1 MPGVHLSDE
10 KWMRVAIGLA
20 RRGLGQVAP
29 NPAVGCVLVKDDT
42 VVGRGWTQPGG
53 RPHAETEA
61 LGAAGSAA
69 NGATAY
75 VSLEPCS
82 HTTKTPPCAD
92 ALIKAGVVR
101 VVLAATDPDPRVSGQ
116 GIAKLESAGIEVLKS
131 VLDPEASE
139 LNAGFFKR
147 VVKGQPCFTLKTAAT
162 LDGKIALANGDSKW
176 ITGERARSF
185 GHLMRAE
192 HDAIL
197 VGVNTV
203 IADNPSLTCRIH
215 GLEHRSPVRIILD
228 SHLRI
233 RVDATVMMSRPGA
246 PRTIIVTNANSDK
259 TRFTNCNVEFINVE
273 TPHDLKAVAKAL
285 GDTGITSVLVEGGAK
300 VAASFVSAGLVD
312 NLCVF
317 SSGKLIGNSG
327 LNAVGDLNLAA
338 LPDAPHFTPKGIRRL
353 GPDMLATYR
362 KAE

>member
-1 MPGVHLSDE
+1 MPRVRLNDE

-29 NPAVGCVLVKDDT
+29 NPAVGCVLVKDDII
-42 VVGRGWTQPGG
+42 VGRGWTQPGG

-61 LGAAGSAA
+61 LNQAGASSQS
-69 NGATAY
+69 ATAY
-75 VSLEPCS
+75 VTLEPCA
-82 HTTKTPPCAD
+82 HTGETPPCAD
-92 ALIKAGVVR
+92 ALAKAGVAR
-101 VVLAATDPDPRVSGQ
+101 VVIAVRDPDPRVSGNGTAMLLAA
-116 GIAKLESAGIEVLKS
+116 GIAVTQS
-131 VLDPEASE
+131 VLEQEASE
-139 LNAGFFKR
+139 LNLGFFSR
-147 VVKGQPCFTLKTAAT
+147 ISLSRPRFTLKTAST
-162 LDGKIALANGDSKW
+162 LDGKIALASGDSKW
-176 ITGERARSF
+176 VTGGRARTF

-203 IADNPSLTCRIH
+203 IADDPNLTCRIP
-215 GLEHRSPVRIILD
+215 GLECRSPVRVILD
-228 SHLRI
+228 SNLRI
-233 RVDATVMMSRPGA
+233 PSNAAVLSNNSGGQP
-246 PRTIIVTNANSDK
+246 PIIITKANTD
-259 TRFTNCNVEFINVE
+259 RRQFAGRNVEFVDVE
-273 TPHDLKAVAKAL
+273 NPHDIGAVAKAL
-285 GDTGITSVLVEGGAK
+285 GDRGLTSVLVEGGAQ

-327 LNAVGDLNLAA
+327 LSAVGNLNLAA
-338 LPDAPHFTPKGIRRL
+338 LPDAPHFTPTGIRRL